1 MGKNNRTR
9 NVASF
14 VRPGDHGVR
23 LHLPNGK
30 SIRFNTVD
38 QAQSYID
45 INYPDRSLERYT
57 GKQRTEPQSP
67 PKKVHYASEDLP
79 TYIDSGRK
87 GINRL
92 IGSAAPSPEFTKAYN
107 RIGMDPIFNDV
118 RVENMRRAWKNNP
131 EYMQYAWTD
140 TGNQVG
146 AVATLPIL
154 GMAYE
159 ASPLVAGAMNL
170 YGAYEGLDRL
180 TSDEG
185 VAKTWNKF
193 SQGDWKGGLQSLGGD
208 AFDVAMSLP
217 FLNRM
222 RQGVT
227 MAGNTV
233 RNGGRALAGNYVAKQ
248 FTRMSPYYDFSFDWR
263 TGKFN
268 LTPKPGMSGAATSV
282 AKADMLPGQVREL
295 PGTPR
300 ALGAAESGAAEVPS
314 VRTYGSMNEVADALE
329 AGEFPANSQMEAIA
343 PQVVEPSTV
352 TPTVIA
358 RTRSALPPMN
368 EFGHYGDPSSLTT
381 EQLQAVIDYTLETDS
396 LPSEVLGHYINE
408 LRARQGMQEVTQ
420 SLDDLPPAP
429 AEVNNVTGFENN
441 SFESGNPFS
450 GSFPQVGNV
459 EAVHPTVEE
468 FDWGEF
474 ESTPAAA
481 PPIGPYDELLR
492 GSRYIRNQNG
502 TWTHA
507 LDGGTFT
514 FGDDGVATFSPGR
527 IMPSIQLQ
535 PNEIENF
542 IRTRNDRTFNLD
554 GPFRS
559 LNDFIIRNQY
569 PLGDVGSFGNLWRI
583 NYTHPSG
590 VQLPIR
596 LRQEPNGSIKMSL
609 GNGEPTFISTT
620 PETTAQEV
628 YDGIMNYVRSV
639 QIPELTPDQLS
650 LIHSVFPNEVPP
662 MRLGLGRQPG
672 SRGFQNA
679 ARTRG
684 LVYNPL
690 DQTFSTRGLGYRRF
704 RDEPIANL
712 TPEALEPIK
721 APTII
726 TSAEGLPAFSRISSG
741 TNWGTALGVDPGFNP
756 QIDFGLQRPRP
767 TADQVRKALGIQEGG
782 ISSSQGDAHFYIER
796 YSPNYTENMPLIETP
811 YEVPIL
817 HLNMVPSDGGKLAAA
832 DKRWLGQQMES
843 LSENAKGVDI
853 ASTGDI
859 NPTVSRFVSDLQ
871 AATNLSDLDKYNIL
885 KMFLENPGQFYRE
898 HFNNGDYSPFSW
910 YNNAIRGGKKPK
922 KFFTEPSRNTYT
934 GSFNNYGNQ
943 LESPIK
949 GLFNMNPSQL
959 GYESPGISL
968 NANNSTLLQNWMKEN
983 IPYLY
988 TLPQDRT
995 KVPFPVTTFRKKGGR
1010 LVKKK
1015 IINGKKTCK

>member
-57 GKQRTEPQSP
+57 GKQGTEPQSP

-79 TYIDSGRK
+79 IYTDSGRK

-92 IGSAAPSPEFTKAYN
+92 IGSAAPSPEFTRAYN

-170 YGAYEGLDRL
+170 YGGYEGLGRL

-193 SQGDWKGGLQSLGGD
+193 SQGDWKEGLQSLGGD
-208 AFDVAMSLP
+208 VFDVAMSLP

-233 RNGGRALAGNYVAKQ
+233 RNGGRALAGNYAAKQ

-268 LTPKPGMSGAATSV
+268 LTPKPGMSGATTSV
-282 AKADMLPGQVREL
+282 AKSEMLPGQVREL
-295 PGTPR
+295 PGTTPR
-300 ALGAAESGAAEVPS
+300 ALGSIEQ
-314 VRTYGSMNEVADALE
+314 
-329 AGEFPANSQMEAIA
+329 PARAPEIIEEA
-343 PQVVEPSTV
+343 PQVVQEARPIEPTTV
-352 TPTVIA
+352 A
-358 RTRSALPPMN
+358 RESIP
-368 EFGHYGDPSSLTT
+368 
-381 EQLQAVIDYTLETDS
+381 
-396 LPSEVLGHYINE
+396 
-408 LRARQGMQEVTQ
+408 
-420 SLDDLPPAP
+420 DDLPPAP
-429 AEVNNVTGFENN
+429 VEVNNVIGFENN
-441 SFESGNPFS
+441 SFESGNSFS
-450 GSFPQVGNV
+450 RPFPQVGNV
-459 EAVHPTVEE
+459 EAVRPTVEE

-492 GSRYIRNQNG
+492 DSRYFRNQNG

-514 FGDDGVATFSPGR
+514 FGDDGVATFSPRRG
-527 IMPSIQLQ
+527 MPSIQLQ
-535 PNEIENF
+535 SNEIENF
-542 IRTRNDRTFNLD
+542 IRTRNDGTFNLD

-590 VQLPIR
+590 TQLPIR

-609 GNGEPTFISTT
+609 GNGEPTFMPTT

-628 YDGIMNYVRSV
+628 YDGIMNYVRSI

-690 DQTFSTRGLGYRRF
+690 DQTFSTGGLGYRRF

-756 QIDFGLQRPRP
+756 QINFGLQRPRP

-782 ISSSQGDAHFYIER
+782 ISSSQGDARFYIER

-817 HLNMVPSDGGKLAAA
+817 HLNMVPSDGGKLAVA
-832 DKRWLGQQMES
+832 DRRWLKQQMES

-898 HFNNGDYSPFSW
+898 HFNQGDYSPFSW
-910 YNNAIRGGKKPK
+910 YNNAIRGGKPER
-922 KFFTEPSRNTYT
+922 FFTEPSRNTYT
-934 GSFNNYGNQ
+934 GAFNNYGSQ

-959 GYESPGISL
+959 GHESPGISL

>member
-1 MGKNNRTR
+1 MGKKKNRTR
-9 NVASF
+9 NVVSF
-14 VRPGDHGVR
+14 VRPGDRGVR

-30 SIRFNTVD
+30 SIRFDTAA

-45 INYPDRSLERYT
+45 TNYPDGSLERYT
-57 GKQRTEPQSP
+57 GKPQAEPQSP

-79 TYIDSGRK
+79 IYIDSGRK
-87 GINRL
+87 GIDRL
-92 IGSAAPSPEFTKAYN
+92 IGSAAPSPEFMRAYN

-146 AVATLPIL
+146 AVAALPIL
-154 GMAYE
+154 GWAYG
-159 ASPLVAGAMNL
+159 ASPYVAGAMNL
-170 YGAYEGLDRL
+170 YGAYEGLGRL

-227 MAGNTV
+227 MTGNAV
-233 RNGGRALAGNYVAKQ
+233 KAGGRALAGNYAAKQ
-248 FTRMSPYYDFSFDWR
+248 FTKMSPYYDFSFDWR

-268 LTPKPGMSGAATSV
+268 LTPKPGMPESATSV
-282 AKADMLPGQVREL
+282 AKSEMLPGQVREL
-295 PGTPR
+295 PGGTPR
-300 ALGAAESGAAEVPS
+300 ALGPIEQ
-314 VRTYGSMNEVADALE
+314 
-329 AGEFPANSQMEAIA
+329 PARAPEIIEEA
-343 PQVVEPSTV
+343 PQVVQEARPIEPTTV
-352 TPTVIA
+352 AA
-358 RTRSALPPMN
+358 REPIP
-368 EFGHYGDPSSLTT
+368 
-381 EQLQAVIDYTLETDS
+381 
-396 LPSEVLGHYINE
+396 
-408 LRARQGMQEVTQ
+408 
-420 SLDDLPPAP
+420 DDLPPAP
-429 AEVNNVTGFENN
+429 AEVNNVAGFENN

-450 GSFPQVGNV
+450 GPFPQVGNV
-459 EAVHPTVEE
+459 EAAKPTVEE

-474 ESTPAAA
+474 EAPSAPAAT
-481 PPIGPYDELLR
+481 PPAGPYDELLR
-492 GSRYIRNQNG
+492 GSQYTHNSNG

-507 LDGGTFT
+507 IDDGTFT
-514 FGDDGVATFSPGR
+514 FGDDGVATFSPGWR
-527 IMPSIQLQ
+527 MPSIQLQ

-542 IRTRNDRTFNLD
+542 IRTRNDRTPNLD

-569 PLGDVGSFGNLWRI
+569 PLGDVSSFNNGGFWRF
-583 NYTHPSG
+583 NYEHPSG
-590 VQLPIR
+590 VRLPIR
-596 LRQEPNGSIKMSL
+596 LRQEPNGSIGMSL
-609 GNGEPTFISTT
+609 GSGEPTFMPTT

-628 YDGIMNYVRSV
+628 YDGIMNYARGI
-639 QIPELTPDQLS
+639 QTPELTTDQIS
-650 LIHSVFPNEVPP
+650 LIQSAFPNEVPAG
-662 MRLGLGRQPG
+662 RLGLGRQPG

-679 ARTRG
+679 AGTRG

-690 DQTFSTRGLGYRRF
+690 DQTFSTGGSGYRRF

-726 TSAEGLPAFSRISSG
+726 TSTEGLPAFSRISSG
-741 TNWGTALGVDPGFNP
+741 TNWGRALGIDPGFNA

-767 TADQVRKALGIQEGG
+767 TADQVRKALGIYGGG
-782 ISSSQGDAHFYIER
+782 ISSSHGDAHFYVDR
-796 YSPNYTENMPLIETP
+796 YSPNYTEDMPLIETP

-817 HLNMVPSDGGKLAAA
+817 HLNMVPSGGGELAAA
-832 DKRWLGQQMES
+832 DKRWLGQQMGS
-843 LSENAKGVDI
+843 LSANAKGVDI
-853 ASTGDI
+853 ASTGNI

-885 KMFLENPGQFYRE
+885 KMFIDNPGYFYRE
-898 HFNNGDYSPFSW
+898 HFNHGDYSPFSW
-910 YNNAIRGGKKPK
+910 YNNAIRGGKPK
-922 KFFTEPSRNTYT
+922 RFFTEPSRNTYM
-934 GSFNNYGNQ
+934 GSFNSYGSQ
-943 LESPIK
+943 LESPVK

-959 GYESPGISL
+959 GHASSGISL
-968 NANNSTLLQNWMKEN
+968 DANNSALLQNWMKEN
-983 IPYLY
+983 IPHLY

-1015 IINGKKTCK
+1015 LINGKKTCK

>member
-30 SIRFNTVD
+30 SIRFNTAD

-45 INYPDRSLERYT
+45 TNYPDRSLERYT
-57 GKQRTEPQSP
+57 GKQGTEPQSP

-79 TYIDSGRK
+79 IYTDSGRK

-92 IGSAAPSPEFTKAYN
+92 IGSAAPSPEFTRAYN

-170 YGAYEGLDRL
+170 YGAYEGLGRL

-193 SQGDWKGGLQSLGGD
+193 SQGDWKEGLQSLGGD

-268 LTPKPGMSGAATSV
+268 LTPKPGMSGATTSI
-282 AKADMLPGQVREL
+282 AKSEMLPGQVREL
-295 PGTPR
+295 PGTTPR
-300 ALGAAESGAAEVPS
+300 ALGSIEQ
-314 VRTYGSMNEVADALE
+314 
-329 AGEFPANSQMEAIA
+329 PARAPEIIEEA
-343 PQVVEPSTV
+343 PQVVQEARPIEPTTV
-352 TPTVIA
+352 TRESIP
-358 RTRSALPPMN
+358 
-368 EFGHYGDPSSLTT
+368 
-381 EQLQAVIDYTLETDS
+381 
-396 LPSEVLGHYINE
+396 
-408 LRARQGMQEVTQ
+408 
-420 SLDDLPPAP
+420 DDLPPAP
-429 AEVNNVTGFENN
+429 AEVNNVIEFENN

-450 GSFPQVGNV
+450 RPFPQVGNV

-481 PPIGPYDELLR
+481 SPIGPYDELLR

-514 FGDDGVATFSPGR
+514 FGDNGVATFSPRRG
-527 IMPSIQLQ
+527 MPSIQLQ

-542 IRTRNDRTFNLD
+542 IRTRNDGTFNLD

-590 VQLPIR
+590 ARLPIR

-609 GNGEPTFISTT
+609 GNGEPTFMSTT

-628 YDGIMNYVRSV
+628 YDGIMNYARSI

-650 LIHSVFPNEVPP
+650 LIHSVFPNEVSP
-662 MRLGLGRQPG
+662 MWLGLDRQPG

-679 ARTRG
+679 ARTRS

-756 QIDFGLQRPRP
+756 QINFGLQRPRP

-782 ISSSQGDAHFYIER
+782 ISSSQGDTRFYIER

-817 HLNMVPSDGGKLAAA
+817 HLNMVPSDGGKLAIA
-832 DKRWLGQQMES
+832 DRRWLKQQMES

-898 HFNNGDYSPFSW
+898 HFNHGDYSPFSW
-910 YNNAIRGGKKPK
+910 YNNAIRGGKPER
-922 KFFTEPSRNTYT
+922 FFTEPSRNTYT

-959 GYESPGISL
+959 GHESPGISL
-968 NANNSTLLQNWMKEN
+968 DANNSTLLQNWMKEN